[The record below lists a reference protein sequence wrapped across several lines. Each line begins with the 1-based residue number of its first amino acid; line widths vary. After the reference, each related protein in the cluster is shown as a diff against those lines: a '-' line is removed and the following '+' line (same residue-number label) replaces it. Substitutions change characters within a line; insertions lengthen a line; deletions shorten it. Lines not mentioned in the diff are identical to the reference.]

1 LRKDWTAPGLFVA
14 REPFSPPESAF
25 PLVRDQAGDQGSPA
39 AMTLDASTQSTPTA
53 MISVASALQI
63 PVIFGAE
70 VRWDFLVAPAGKPDQ
85 TNACFDLIR
94 HRARQVQLRGKRRSG
109 SFWQRPRTAGLIKR
123 HKHDPLR
130 RKGSRLARLRD
141 WPLPLKICGQIATAI
156 GRFAGSLEKPNV

>member
-1 LRKDWTAPGLFVA
+1 MRKDWNSPGLFVA
-14 REPFSPPESAF
+14 REPFSPTESAF

-39 AMTLDASTQSTPTA
+39 AMTPDASTQSTPTV
-53 MISVASALQI
+53 MTSVASALQI

-85 TNACFDLIR
+85 TNARFDLIR

-123 HKHDPLR
+123 HKRDPLR